1 MRYQDYLPYKLI
13 EKATGDIEIIE
24 ELWQLGMR
32 LDEFF
37 DQWDE
42 DFELYNKDGKKIEM
56 TKEVSDSI
64 TEEILELR
72 KIKKNLENEESK
84 RRWQKIKN
92 TLFFWKNK

>member
-13 EKATGDIEIIE
+13 EKETGDIEIIE